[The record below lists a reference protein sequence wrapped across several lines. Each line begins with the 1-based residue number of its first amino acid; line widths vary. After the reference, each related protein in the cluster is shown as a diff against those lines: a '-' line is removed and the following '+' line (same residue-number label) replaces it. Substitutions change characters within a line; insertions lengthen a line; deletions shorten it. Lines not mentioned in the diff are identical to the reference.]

1 MAQNGTPKK
10 SILRDVSSF
19 EPKCFEVVVFRCCCS
34 VFIHQIVTAPE
45 DDPGKVNWK
54 TFVEAKPDVSLLTWF
69 YFIQN
74 SVRIGLDWIT
84 LFQHGKFISYR
95 IEN

>member
-1 MAQNGTPKK
+1 MLLDPLKQ
-10 SILRDVSSF
+10 F
-19 EPKCFEVVVFRCCCS
+19 FEVVVFRWYCS

-45 DDPGKVNWK
+45 DDPRKVNWE
-54 TFVEAKPDVSLLTWF
+54 TFLEDKADVSLLIWC
-69 YFIQN
+69 YFMQN
-74 SVRIGLDWIT
+74 SVRIGLDSVA